1 MQYYYKYKTPANFDD
16 MIMVSDGTFL
26 TGLYFENSSD
36 ANKHKNL
43 SEEKWLDVFKETK
56 RWLDIYFSGNEPD
69 FYPSYKVN
77 NLTEFRKEVSDILKK
92 IPYGETIS
100 YNDIAV
106 RVAKKR
112 GINKMSAQ
120 AVGGAARE
128 NPICIIIP
136 CHRIIGKNKRKVCYG
151 GGLNNKTELLNLEKM
166 NKKEIN

>member
-26 TGLYFENSSD
+26 TGLYFENSND

-43 SEEKWLDVFKETK
+43 SEEKLLDVFKKTK

-136 CHRIIGKNKRKVCYG
+136 CHRVIGKNKRKVCYG